1 MGRPSGPDDLIAES
15 IGQSIFADH
24 ERGGRPLAQN
34 QNRDPRNW
42 APGIERSISRG
53 SASGLQ
59 RVDNGSANAQSISSG
74 TGGERSGGALPTI
87 RAAELKAALSK
98 LPDPKAGQ
106 ERDVYSGQ
114 TWLDW
119 VLKFCETQLREFIA
133 SENLY
138 GGEIGALTESE
149 ARTLL
154 RAGSLDS
161 ARDRIFE
168 AGQNS
173 LIAAQPGVFSAARPP
188 SRAQVLAARGY
199 SRGNRQRLA
208 EANEAF
214 EAWVQVAGVVQFPG
228 EPASRVVTVE
238 PWRVADPQRSEPRQR
253 EIDVY
258 LRARKSHWPRRSQDS
273 PGRQGDFSAVRL
285 SAGQNITPMS
295 SSEGRG
301 HTVQQGNISE
311 QSPSGTGSTVWV
323 DPNTG
328 GSQDKAQ
335 DLVNRLL
342 LVPARTEGTALN
354 PPRPTDETAC
364 GVCWEEW

>member
-1 MGRPSGPDDLIAES
+1 M
-15 IGQSIFADH
+15 
-24 ERGGRPLAQN
+24 AQD

-42 APGIERSISRG
+42 ARYPQALDSGGYAGGLERP
-53 SASGLQ
+53 
-59 RVDNGSANAQSISSG
+59 DNGSANAQSISSG

-119 VLKFCETQLREFIA
+119 VLKFCETELREFLA
-133 SENLY
+133 SEHLY
-138 GGEIGALTESE
+138 GGEIGGLTESK

-168 AGQNS
+168 AGQDS
-173 LIAAQPGVFSAARPP
+173 LITAQPGVFSAARPA
-188 SRAQVLAARGY
+188 SRTQVLAARGIT
-199 SRGNRQRLA
+199 RGNRQRLA

-258 LRARKSHWPRRSQDS
+258 MRARKSHWPRHSQDS

-285 SAGQNITPMS
+285 SAGQNTAPMS

-301 HTVQQGNISE
+301 RTVQQGNISE
-311 QSPSGTGSTVWV
+311 QSPSWTGSTVWV

-328 GSQDKAQ
+328 GSQDTAQ
-335 DLVNRLL
+335 DLVDRLL
-342 LVPARTEGTALN
+342 LVPARPEGTPLN
-354 PPRPTDETAC
+354 PHSAGETAC
-364 GVCWEEW
+364 GVCWEEG